1 MSIPTD
7 EAIERL
13 HVTLPAPRAE
23 RVVVRRFDPAFDGYA
38 PLTDMLHRAFARLG
52 AMGLNCTC
60 VDQTDD
66 VTRRRAEAGEC
77 FVAVSGGRV
86 IGTMTLYATDP
97 ASACSLYRHD
107 NVASVRQVAVDP
119 GWQGRGVGAML
130 LSFAEQWAATRGYTL
145 LALDTPQPASHLL
158 AFYRSQGFEIV
169 DLMRFAGK
177 RYDSAILCKRPVA
190 MQARRVSPA
199 SRMAV
204 RVAAVR
210 RIAYALSSRIVGI
223 GRDGMRAR
231 PCARM
236 AARRAA
242 GAASWRSSPWRV
254 RMHGRGASR

>member
-1 MSIPTD
+1 MSTPSN
-7 EAIERL
+7 EVIERL

-52 AMGLNCTC
+52 AMGLNCAC
-60 VDQTDD
+60 VDQTED

-86 IGTMTLYATDP
+86 IGTMTLYAADP
-97 ASACSLYRHD
+97 ASACSLYRLD
-107 NVASVRQVAVDP
+107 TVASVRQVAVDP

-169 DLMRFAGK
+169 DVVRLAGK
-177 RYDSAILCKRPVA
+177 RYDSAILCKRPVEA
-190 MQARRVSPA
+190 RARRMSA
-199 SRMAV
+199 AWRFGDATLL
-204 RVAAVR
+204 RTVAARAGMRIR
-210 RIAYALSSRIVGI
+210 RIA
-223 GRDGMRAR
+223 
-231 PCARM
+231 PP
-236 AARRAA
+236 AARCGRM
-242 GAASWRSSPWRV
+242 RV
-254 RMHGRGASR
+254 RPGARGESTAHAS